1 MVTPP
6 KFRVVLDSKAIEAI
20 LSSPEMARELKR
32 RGEAVARAAGPG
44 MRSNVVQ
51 TGDRK
56 RVNVWTGTAAAKKAE
71 AVNRALTRALDAA
84 R

>member
-1 MVTPP
+1 VVTQ
-6 KFRVVLDSKAIEAI
+6 KVRLVLDSKAIEKI

-32 RGEAVARAAGPG
+32 RGDAVARAAGSG

-71 AVNRALTRALDAA
+71 AENRALTRALDAA